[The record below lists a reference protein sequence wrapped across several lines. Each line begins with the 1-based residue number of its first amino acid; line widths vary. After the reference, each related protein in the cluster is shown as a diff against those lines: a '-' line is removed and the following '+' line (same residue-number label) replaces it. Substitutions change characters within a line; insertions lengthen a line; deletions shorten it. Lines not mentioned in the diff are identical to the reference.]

1 MKQDTPTNSAERVK
15 AFRERLD
22 SQFKRVE
29 AYVTEDE
36 KSRIQAVRTQEAVTM
51 DIAVAGLVR
60 LGLERYEELRAQDAT
75 APTGPLSKGPFM
87 LSGAVGAALE
97 ATPFT
102 AGAASLNG
110 FVGASA
116 SAFSTQSLSERDAS
130 HLVTS
135 SEPAENPVARFFKK
149 RKEIINE

>member
-29 AYVTEDE
+29 TYVTEDE

-60 LGLERYEELRAQDAT
+60 LGLERYEELRQQEASASVT
-75 APTGPLSKGPFM
+75 TKTPFM
-87 LSGAVGAALE
+87 LSGAAAGALE
-97 ATPFT
+97 PAPFV
-102 AGAASLNG
+102 ASAAFLCGAVSASA
-110 FVGASA
+110 GASA
-116 SAFSTQSLSERDAS
+116 SETSIKCAS
-130 HLVTS
+130 APLVTA
-135 SEPAENPVARFFKK
+135 SEPLDNPVARFFKK